1 MRRQASAALLRGHD
15 PEQRR
20 LHVPQAI
27 DVPPH
32 AGDGVA
38 EQKGLGQLDDRVGE
52 RLGLKWGS
60 YLPAAVSSSIS
71 SAIPATIRG
80 WRVPPP
86 DVMIRRAASRSASTK
101 RRSAAASA
109 RLRLKRSNVS
119 RSAAPP
125 RPRAFARASFSRQRE
140 PARQRQWPEVERRLP
155 GGPIPTSR
163 SSEAPT
169 SPTRTSEPAQ
179 APDRWAGLSA
189 GGLGVTPSRCSIQ
202 P

>member
-101 RRSAAASA
+101 RRSAAGGEAPIEAVECVEKRRSSA
-109 RLRLKRSNVS
+109 
-119 RSAAPP
+119 PT
-125 RPRAFARASFSRQRE
+125 AFARASFSRQRE